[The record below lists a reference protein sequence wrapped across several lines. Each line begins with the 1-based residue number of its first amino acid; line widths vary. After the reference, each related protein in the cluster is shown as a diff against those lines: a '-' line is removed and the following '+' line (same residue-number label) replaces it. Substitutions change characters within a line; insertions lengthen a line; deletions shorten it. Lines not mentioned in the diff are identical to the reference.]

1 MALLRMI
8 GRMRHWFQLLRF
20 LSAALAGT
28 FLIVSSQSGATAGV
42 FSRSQA
48 RVLVDSYAKE
58 SYEETK
64 NGDGEPRLET
74 YHFFEGRHF
83 GGNIR
88 DKSLR
93 DVTFEEIAQSLAEEM
108 KLRNYYPASSPEG
121 GNFLIV
127 VHWGVTGIE
136 EPLDELFLNEP
147 GDTGIDAPDII
158 FDGASGNTSQDFS
171 ADATNDFETYDRGGA
186 SRSDEENA
194 VLIGFDR
201 ALNRKGVIPQDEHE
215 LQLMLK
221 DERYFI
227 ILMAYDWQK
236 LRTEKEYDLI
246 WSTRFSLDAMG
257 TNFREAHF
265 ALSRGA
271 SNYFGTNLD
280 GELGKAKTN
289 LGPGDV
295 ELGEIEVVEQL
306 TDKDQ
311 KK

>member
-1 MALLRMI
+1 
-8 GRMRHWFQLLRF
+8 MRQNIQLGHCLTVI
-20 LSAALAGT
+20 LAG
-28 FLIVSSQSGATAGV
+28 IVLALSVQTRSLAGI

-58 SYEETK
+58 SYENAK
-64 NGDGEPRLET
+64 SSDGEPKLET
-74 YHFFEGRHF
+74 YHFYEGRHF

-88 DKSLR
+88 DTSLN
-93 DVTFEEIAQSLAEEM
+93 DVSFEEVAQSLAEEM
-108 KLRNYYPASSPEG
+108 QERNYFPASDPDG
-121 GNFLIV
+121 GDFLIV

-147 GDTGIDAPDII
+147 GDTGIDAPDVI

-171 ADATNDFETYDRGGA
+171 ADATNDYESFDRGGPSGA
-186 SRSDEENA
+186 DRENA
-194 VLIGFDR
+194 ALIGFDR
-201 ALNRKGVIPQDEHE
+201 ALNRKDVIPQDEYE

-236 LRTEKEYDLI
+236 LRTEKEYDLV
-246 WSTRFSLDAMG
+246 WSTRFSLDAIG

-280 GELGKAKTN
+280 GKLGKSKTN

-295 ELGEIEVVEQL
+295 EIGDIEIVEEVDENGR
-306 TDKDQ
+306 